1 MHSIEQL
8 IEQSIAFALKE
19 AYDLSLNTIE
29 VEVPAEQTLGDYSTN
44 TAMKLAK
51 TLRKNPFEI
60 AGTLQTHL
68 QKQKDL
74 FKEVE
79 VARPGFINFFLA
91 DKVLEDTLKTI
102 EAAGTSFGHAPTR
115 NASHINIEFVSANPT
130 GSLHVGHARGAAAGD
145 NLARLMTK
153 AGYNVTKEFY
163 VNDGGNQINNLAR
176 SIEARYKQLLNLD
189 GLIPKDGYH
198 GVEIKKI
205 AETFK
210 AEYGDKFLHEDG
222 FETFKKIGVES
233 LLEVL
238 EKDLHSF
245 GVDFDTF
252 FSEASLYKDGK
263 VEKTLDYLKENN
275 LTYEDEDAIFLKTSE
290 YGDDKDR
297 VIVKSDGSYTYLMPD
312 IAYHLDKLQRGY
324 DVLIDVL
331 GADHH
336 GYVPRLK
343 AAIEMM
349 SGKKDVLDVEM
360 LQLVKVLRDGE
371 ELKMSKRSGK
381 AITLRD
387 LIDEVGSDAIR
398 YFFARHSLN
407 THMDLDLDLALK
419 KTNENP
425 VYYVQYAHARIMTL
439 LDKASERGFDT
450 SADISTFKHLAD
462 NKTRALILKAA
473 RYPKVIEESAL
484 ARTPHK
490 LTNYIHSLASSL
502 HGFYGG
508 VQVLSDNEEASLERI
523 YLLKRI
529 AVILSD
535 ALNLIGVSAPE
546 SM

>member
-1 MHSIEQL
+1 MISIDTL
-8 IEQSIAFALKE
+8 IEQSIRKALKE
-19 AYDLSLNTIE
+19 AFDLELETLE
-29 VEVPAEQTLGDYSTN
+29 VEVPSDQSLGDFSTN
-44 TAMKLAK
+44 TAMKLAR

-60 AGTLQTHL
+60 ANTLKPLLKAHTE
-68 QKQKDL
+68 L

-79 VARPGFINFFLA
+79 VARPGFINFFIA
-91 DKVLEDTLKTI
+91 DSLLEATLKEI
-102 EAAGTSFGHAPTR
+102 DKAGHTFGDSSVGENTHV
-115 NASHINIEFVSANPT
+115 NIEFVSANPT

-145 NLARLMTK
+145 NLARLMKK
-153 AGYNVTKEFY
+153 AGYHVTKEFY

-176 SIEARYKQLLNLD
+176 SIKARYEQLLGKD
-189 GLIPKDGYH
+189 TPIPEDGYH
-198 GVEIKKI
+198 GPEITKI
-205 AETFK
+205 ANTFK
-210 AEYGDKFLHEDG
+210 NQYADKFLHVDG
-222 FETFKKIGVES
+222 LDTFKEVGVSS
-233 LLEVL
+233 LLEGL
-238 EKDLHSF
+238 KDDLHAF
-245 GVDFDTF
+245 GVDFDLF
-252 FSEASLYKDGK
+252 FSEASLYEDGK
-263 VEKTLDYLKENN
+263 VEKTLEHLKDSG
-275 LTYEDEDAIFLKTSE
+275 LTYIEEDAVFLKTGE

-312 IAYHLDKLQRGY
+312 IAYHLDKLERGY

-381 AITLRD
+381 AITLKD

-425 VYYVQYAHARIMTL
+425 VYYAQYAYARIMTL
-439 LDKASERGFDT
+439 LKKAREKGFDT
-450 SADISTFKHLAD
+450 DQPVFEFAHLGD
-462 NKTRALILKAA
+462 DLTRGLILKVAS
-473 RYPKVIEESAL
+473 YPKVIEDSAL

-490 LTNYIHSLASSL
+490 LTNYIHSLASTL

-508 VQVLSDNEEASLERI
+508 VQVLSDAEDASLERI
-523 YLLKRI
+523 YLLKVV
-529 AVILSD
+529 AGVLKD
-535 ALNLIGVSAPE
+535 ALTLIGVEAPE

>member
-1 MHSIEQL
+1 MIHIDTL
-8 IEQSIAFALKE
+8 IEQAIKDALKD
-19 AYDLSLNTIE
+19 AFDLTLETIE
-29 VEVPAEQTLGDYSTN
+29 VEVPSEKKLGDFSTN
-44 TAMKLAK
+44 TAMKLAR

-60 AGTLQTHL
+60 ASTLKPFLEKNTE
-68 QKQKDL
+68 L
-74 FKEVE
+74 FKAVE
-79 VARPGFINFFLA
+79 VARPGFINFFVSEKL
-91 DKVLEDTLKTI
+91 LEDTLKAI
-102 EAAGTSFGHAPTR
+102 EEAGSDFGHGVVGEGTSV
-115 NASHINIEFVSANPT
+115 NIEFVSANPT

-153 AGYNVTKEFY
+153 AGYTVTKEFY

-176 SIEARYKQLLNLD
+176 SLIARYEQLLGKD
-189 GLIPKDGYH
+189 TKIPEDGYH
-198 GVEIKKI
+198 GSEITKI
-205 AETFK
+205 AKDLKEK
-210 AEYGDKFLHEDG
+210 YGDKFIHEDG
-222 FETFKKIGVES
+222 FETFKQVGVDS
-233 LLEVL
+233 LLEGL
-238 EKDLHSF
+238 KKDLHTF
-245 GVDFDTF
+245 GVDFDIF
-252 FSEASLYKDGK
+252 FSEASLYKAGK
-263 VEKTLDYLKENN
+263 VEETLKYLNEKA
-275 LTYEDEDAIFLKTSE
+275 LTYREEDAVFLRTGD

-312 IAYHLDKLQRGY
+312 IAYHLDKLKRGY

-371 ELKMSKRSGK
+371 EIKMSKRSGK
-381 AITLRD
+381 AITLSD
-387 LIDEVGSDAIR
+387 LIDEVGVDAIR

-425 VYYVQYAHARIMTL
+425 VYYAQYAHARIMTL
-439 LDKASERGFDT
+439 LSKARERGFDT
-450 SADISTFKHLAD
+450 AANVKTFDHLSD
-462 NKTRALILKAA
+462 PLTRGLILKVAE
-473 RYPKVIEESAL
+473 YPKVIKDSAL

-490 LTNYIHSLASSL
+490 VTNYIHSLASTL

-508 VQVLSDNEEASLERI
+508 VQVLSDNEKASLERI
-523 YLLKRI
+523 YILKLV
-529 AVILSD
+529 AVVLKD
-535 ALNLIGVSAPE
+535 ALEIIGVSAPE